1 MNQTAMHFP
10 PASHRNDPATS
21 RQAEAAITESGGRQT
36 QADIVLSI
44 VREHGGL
51 TSAELTQFCDLD
63 RWQIARRLPDLEAN
77 ELVTKGNARRCTVT
91 NKASVV
97 WWLA

>member
-1 MNQTAMHFP
+1 MNQTALHFP

-21 RQAEAAITESGGRQT
+21 RQAEAAITQSGARQT
-36 QADIVLSI
+36 QAELVLDL

-77 ELVTKGNARRCTVT
+77 GLVIKGNARRCTIT